1 LQAVNGLKAAIFD
14 EFGAV
19 MNANT
24 HARRRAPRAL
34 ALAAALAL
42 VSNNFLVAARAQ
54 TSLTAKASAQKMT
67 DEQRIMHV
75 LNRLGFGA
83 RPGDVERVRKMGL
96 EAYIEQQLNPSKVDD
111 SAVEARLRSFP
122 TLGMSNGEL
131 LAKYPQPGQL
141 LRRLQRSGEL
151 PPELAALVRERQQ
164 GQPGQQAVMQPG
176 GAQNEP
182 NADAEKIVA
191 EAMRPP
197 GAPQAG
203 GGGAQDEA
211 DPQKRAYR
219 QAIAKYLRENGLENP
234 QRIMYE
240 LDSSRILRAVYSERQ
255 LQEVMVD
262 FWTNHFNV
270 FAQKGAD
277 RWFLTSYDR
286 DVIRPNALGN
296 FRDLLEA
303 TAKSPAMLFYLDNF
317 QSASPNAQVNRRLF
331 QRQQGDAEGAGQ
343 MRRGGLFGG
352 QRMRDGEARARRM
365 EREQQQ
371 QRQGQT
377 TAQTPRPQ
385 QQQQRPRRG
394 INENY
399 ARELMELHTLGVEGG
414 YTQKDVQ
421 EVARAFTGWTI
432 FAPRGAGLYGAEGND
447 SSAGT
452 FVFNPR
458 THDSGEKTVLGVKIP
473 AGGGVEDGRKV
484 LDILVAHPSTAK
496 FIATKLCRKFVS
508 DNPSPALVQRV
519 ADAFHKSNGDIK
531 TTLRAVFN
539 SPEFNSNEAR
549 RAKIKTPFE
558 LAVSAMRTL
567 GADVEVRPALI
578 QWVARMGEPLY
589 GYQAP
594 TGYPD
599 MAEYWV
605 NTGALLERLN
615 FSLVL
620 VSNRIPG
627 ARVDLSRFAGEE
639 ATSSRAVDQKAVVE
653 GFLHAVL
660 QGDISQR
667 SREVLMKQ
675 LADQAD
681 APITNMPDEETREK
695 NVRAAR
701 REQQQ
706 SGATVGNPEVA
717 RIAALVIGSPEFQRQ

>member
-1 LQAVNGLKAAIFD
+1 
-14 EFGAV
+14 
-19 MNANT
+19 MNT
-24 HARRRAPRAL
+24 ILSARRRAPRAF
-34 ALAAALAL
+34 ALVAALAL
-42 VSNNFLVAARAQ
+42 ISNNLFIAAAKNMSARK
-54 TSLTAKASAQKMT
+54 LTE
-67 DEQRIMHV
+67 DQRIVHV

-96 EAYIEQQLNPSKVDD
+96 NAYVEQQLNPSKIDD
-111 SAVEARLRSFP
+111 SAVESKLKNFP
-122 TLGMSNGEL
+122 TLTMANGEL

-141 LRRLQRSGEL
+141 LRRLQRNGEL
-151 PPELAALVRERQQ
+151 PPELAGLVQQRQQ
-164 GQPGQQAVMQPG
+164 GQQQGTPPQKGAGQMTANEPM
-176 GAQNEP
+176 AANEP
-182 NADAEKIVA
+182 NADAEKMVA

-197 GAPQAG
+197 NAPQ
-203 GGGAQDEA
+203 GGGAAQDDA
-211 DPQKRAYR
+211 DPQRRAYR

-255 LQEVMVD
+255 LQEAMVD

-317 QSASPNAQVNRRLF
+317 QSASPNAQMNRRALG
-331 QRQQGDAEGAGQ
+331 RQQNDTEGAGA

-352 QRMRDGEARARRM
+352 QRMRDGEARRRQM

-371 QRQGQT
+371 QGQGQT
-377 TAQTPRPQ
+377 AQQPARPQ
-385 QQQQRPRRG
+385 QQQRAKRG

-432 FAPRGAGLYGAEGND
+432 YAPRGAGVYGVEGED
-447 SSAGT
+447 SRAGT
-452 FVFNPR
+452 FIFNPR
-458 THDSGEKTVLGVKIP
+458 MHDAGEKVVLGVKIP
-473 AGGGVEDGRKV
+473 AGGGADDGRKV

-496 FIATKLCRKFVS
+496 FIATKLCRKFVT
-508 DNPSPALVQRV
+508 DNPSPALVQSV

-531 TTLRAVFN
+531 TTLRAIFN
-539 SPEFNSNEAR
+539 SAEFNSAEAR

-558 LAVSAMRTL
+558 LMVSALRTL
-567 GADVEVRPALI
+567 GADIEVRPALI

-599 MAEYWV
+599 VAEYWV

-615 FSLVL
+615 FSLAL
-620 VSNRIPG
+620 VSNHIPG
-627 ARVDLSRFAGEE
+627 ARIDLSRFVGDE
-639 ATSSRAVDQKAVVE
+639 AVSSRAVNQNGVVE
-653 GFLHAVL
+653 RFLDVVL
-660 QGDISQR
+660 QGDISPR

-675 LADQAD
+675 LTTQTD
-681 APITNMPDEETREK
+681 APITTMPDDETRAK

>member
-1 LQAVNGLKAAIFD
+1 MKVT
-14 EFGAV
+14 
-19 MNANT
+19 MS
-24 HARRRAPRAL
+24 ARRRAFAF
-34 ALAAALAL
+34 AAALAL
-42 VSNNFLVAARAQ
+42 VSNNLLFAAAQ
-54 TSLTAKASAQKMT
+54 TKPSAQKLT
-67 DEQRIMHV
+67 EEQRVVHV
-75 LNRLGFGA
+75 LNRLAFGA
-83 RPGDVERVRKMGL
+83 RPGEVERVRKMGL

-111 SAVEARLRSFP
+111 AALEARLRNFP
-122 TLGMSNGEL
+122 TLGLSNGEL
-131 LAKYPQPGQL
+131 LAKYPQPNQL
-141 LRRLQRSGEL
+141 LRRLERAGEV
-151 PPELAALVRERQQ
+151 PPELAALVRQRNQ
-164 GQPGQQAVMQPG
+164 GQTPPN
-176 GAQNEP
+176 GAPPQMNAEP
-182 NADAEKIVA
+182 SDAERVIA

-197 GAPQAG
+197 AQGPGAMMQEE
-203 GGGAQDEA
+203 Q
-211 DPQKRAYR
+211 DPQRRQYR
-219 QAIAKYLRENGLENP
+219 QAIVKYMREQGLESP
-234 QRIMYE
+234 QRIMQE
-240 LDSSRILRAVYSERQ
+240 LNASRILRAVYSERQ

-270 FAQKGAD
+270 YAQKGAD

-317 QSASPNAQVNRRLF
+317 QSVSPNAQGNRRAL
-331 QRQQGDAEGAGQ
+331 RRMQQGEGE
-343 MRRGGLFGG
+343 MRPGGNLGG
-352 QRMRDGEARARRM
+352 RRMRQNQRRM

-371 QRQGQT
+371 QRPGEGQM
-377 TAQTPRPQ
+377 TAEQPQRPQ
-385 QQQQRPRRG
+385 QQRMRRG

-432 FAPRGAGLYGAEGND
+432 FAPRGRGLYDAEGDD
-447 SSAGT
+447 SRAGSY
-452 FVFNPR
+452 FFNPR
-458 THDSGEKTVLGVKIP
+458 THDDGEKNVLGVKIP

-496 FIATKLCRKFVS
+496 FIATKLARKFVS
-508 DNPSPALVQRV
+508 DTPDPALVKRV
-519 ADAFHKSNGDIK
+519 ADAFRNSKGDIK
-531 TTLRAVFN
+531 TTLRALFN
-539 SPEFNSNEAR
+539 SPEFNSSEAR

-558 LAVSAMRTL
+558 LTASALRTL
-567 GADVEVRPALI
+567 GAEVEVRPALI

-599 MAEYWV
+599 EASYWV

-615 FSLVL
+615 FSLAL

-627 ARVDLSRFAGEE
+627 ARVDLARFVGEE
-639 ATSSRAVDQKAVVE
+639 AVSSRAVDQKAVVE
-653 GFLHAVL
+653 RFLDVAL
-660 QGDISQR
+660 QGDISAK

-675 LADQAD
+675 LTTQSD
-681 APITNMPDEETREK
+681 APITTTPDDEETKEK

-701 REQQQ
+701 RERRQA
-706 SGATVGNPEVA
+706 GATVGNPEVA

>member
-1 LQAVNGLKAAIFD
+1 
-14 EFGAV
+14 
-19 MNANT
+19 
-24 HARRRAPRAL
+24 
-34 ALAAALAL
+34 
-42 VSNNFLVAARAQ
+42 
-54 TSLTAKASAQKMT
+54 MT
-67 DEQRIMHV
+67 EEQRVVHV
-75 LNRLGFGA
+75 LNRLGFGV
-83 RPGDVERVRKMGL
+83 RPGDVERVRKMGV
-96 EAYIEQQLNPSKVDD
+96 EAYVEQQLNPSKLDD
-111 SAVEARLRSFP
+111 SAVEARLRGFP
-122 TLGMSNGEL
+122 TLGMSNSEL

-141 LRRLQRSGEL
+141 LRRLERGGDL
-151 PPELAALVRERQQ
+151 PPELAGLVRQRQQ
-164 GQPGQQAVMQPG
+164 GQPAPQQN
-176 GAQNEP
+176 GAPQMPANEP
-182 NADAEKIVA
+182 NSDAERVIA

-197 GAPQAG
+197 APGQTA
-203 GGGAQDEA
+203 EEER
-211 DPQKRAYR
+211 DPQRRAYR
-219 QAIAKYLRENGLENP
+219 QAVAKYMREQGLESP

-240 LDSSRILRAVYSERQ
+240 LNSSRILRAVYSERQ

-317 QSASPNAQVNRRLF
+317 QSVSPNAQANRRQLR
-331 QRQQGDAEGAGQ
+331 RQQNDTGGAGE
-343 MRRGGLFGG
+343 MRPGGIFGG
-352 QRMRDGEARARRM
+352 RRMRQAEARQRRM

-371 QRQGQT
+371 QQGDGQM
-377 TAQTPRPQ
+377 TAQQPARPQ
-385 QQQQRPRRG
+385 PQRMRRG

-432 FAPRGAGLYGAEGND
+432 NAPRGGGLYGADAEE
-447 SSAGT
+447 SRAGT

-458 THDSGEKTVLGVKIP
+458 THDPGEKIVLGVKIP
-473 AGGGVEDGRKV
+473 AGGGQDDGRKV

-496 FIATKLCRKFVS
+496 FIATKLARKFVS
-508 DNPSPALVQRV
+508 DNPDPALVARI
-519 ADAFHKSNGDIK
+519 AEAFRKSNGDIK
-531 TTLRAVFN
+531 TTLRAVFT
-539 SPEFNSNEAR
+539 SPEFNSAEAR

-558 LAVSAMRTL
+558 LTASALRTL
-567 GADVEVRPALI
+567 GAEVEVRPALI
-578 QWVARMGEPLY
+578 QWVGRMGEPLY

-599 MAEYWV
+599 EAAYWV

-615 FSLVL
+615 FSLAL

-627 ARVDLSRFAGEE
+627 ARVDLARFVGEE

-653 GFLHAVL
+653 RFLGVAL
-660 QGDISQR
+660 QGDVSPK

-675 LADQAD
+675 LTTQTD
-681 APITNMPDEETREK
+681 APITAAPEDEETREM

-701 REQQQ
+701 RERRQA
-706 SGATVGNPEVA
+706 GATVGNPEVA

>member
-1 LQAVNGLKAAIFD
+1 
-14 EFGAV
+14 

-24 HARRRAPRAL
+24 HARRRARRAF
-34 ALAAALAL
+34 ALAAALAIL
-42 VSNNFLVAARAQ
+42 SNNLLFAAAQ
-54 TSLTAKASAQKMT
+54 TAKAHAQKMT
-67 DEQRIMHV
+67 EEQRAVHV
-75 LNRLGFGA
+75 LNRLAFGA
-83 RPGDVERVRKMGL
+83 RPGDVERVRGMGV

-111 SAVEARLRSFP
+111 SAAEARLKNFP
-122 TLGMSNGEL
+122 TLGMSNSEL

-141 LRRLQRSGEL
+141 LRRLQRAGQL
-151 PPELAALVRERQQ
+151 PPELAALVGQRQQ
-164 GQPGQQAVMQPG
+164 QAQQGEQQSMTTP
-176 GAQNEP
+176 EP
-182 NADAEKIVA
+182 NADAEKVLA

-197 GAPQAG
+197 AMQQGNGPARQGEAETDANPQRR
-203 GGGAQDEA
+203 AQ
-211 DPQKRAYR
+211 R
-219 QAIAKYLRENGLENP
+219 QAVARYMRENGLEPP

-240 LDSSRILRAVYSERQ
+240 LNASRILRAVYSERQ

-317 QSASPNAQVNRRLF
+317 QSTSPNAQANRPALR
-331 QRQQGDAEGAGQ
+331 RQQQDSEGAGA
-343 MRRGGLFGG
+343 MRPGGLFGG
-352 QRMRDGEARARRM
+352 RRMRQSEARQRRM

-371 QRQGQT
+371 QPGEGQ
-377 TAQTPRPQ
+377 AMQPSRPQ
-385 QQQQRPRRG
+385 QQRMRRG

-432 FAPRGAGLYGAEGND
+432 FAPRGGRLYDDDGGD
-447 SSAGT
+447 SRAGT
-452 FVFNPR
+452 FYFAPR
-458 THDSGEKTVLGVKIP
+458 MHDSGEKNVLGTKIP

-508 DNPSPALVQRV
+508 DNPEPALVARV
-519 ADAFHKSNGDIK
+519 ADAFHKSSGDIK
-531 TTLRAVFN
+531 TTLRAIFN
-539 SPEFNSNEAR
+539 SPEFNSSEAR

-558 LAVSAMRTL
+558 LTASSLRTL

-599 MAEYWV
+599 TAEFWV

-615 FSLVL
+615 FALAL

-627 ARVDLSRFAGEE
+627 ARVDLSRFAGDE
-639 ATSSRAVDQKAVVE
+639 AASSRAVDQKAVVDS
-653 GFLHAVL
+653 FLRAVL
-660 QGDISQR
+660 QGDISPK

-675 LADQAD
+675 LTNQSD
-681 APITNMPDEETREK
+681 APITNTPDEETREK

-701 REQQQ
+701 RERQQ

>member
-1 LQAVNGLKAAIFD
+1 MRVNLS
-14 EFGAV
+14 
-19 MNANT
+19 
-24 HARRRAPRAL
+24 ARRRGPRVF

-42 VSNNFLVAARAQ
+42 LSNNLVFAAAQ
-54 TSLTAKASAQKMT
+54 TAGSKADARKMT
-67 DEQRIMHV
+67 EEQRVVHV
-75 LNRLGFGA
+75 LNRLAFGV
-83 RPGDVERVRKMGL
+83 RPGDVERVRKMGV

-111 SAVEARLRSFP
+111 AAAEARLRGFP
-122 TLGMSNGEL
+122 TLGMSNSEL

-141 LRRLQRSGEL
+141 LRRLERAGEL
-151 PPELAALVRERQQ
+151 PPELASLVRPRQQ
-164 GQPGQQAVMQPG
+164 AQQQQPAAGQMNAP
-176 GAQNEP
+176 EP
-182 NADAEKIVA
+182 NADAERAIA

-197 GAPQAG
+197 AQGQTPGAM
-203 GGGAQDEA
+203 QDDGNPER
-211 DPQKRAYR
+211 RAYR
-219 QAIAKYLRENGLENP
+219 QAIVRYMRENGLESP
-234 QRIMYE
+234 QRIMFE
-240 LDSSRILRAVYSERQ
+240 LNASRVLRAVYSERQ

-317 QSASPNAQVNRRLF
+317 QSVSPNAQANRRQLR
-331 QRQQGDAEGAGQ
+331 RQQTDTEGAGSMQ
-343 MRRGGLFGG
+343 PGGRFGG
-352 QRMRDGEARARRM
+352 RRMRQGEARQRRM

-371 QRQGQT
+371 QPQADGQMS
-377 TAQTPRPQ
+377 AQQQTRPQ
-385 QQQQRPRRG
+385 PQRMRRG

-432 FAPRGAGLYGAEGND
+432 YAPRGAGLYAAEGADNRD
-447 SSAGT
+447 GT
-452 FVFNPR
+452 FIFNPR
-458 THDSGEKTVLGVKIP
+458 THDPGEKTVLGVKIP

-484 LDILVAHPSTAK
+484 LDVLVAHPSTAR
-496 FIATKLCRKFVS
+496 FVATKLVRKFVS
-508 DNPSPALVQRV
+508 DTPDPALVRRV
-519 ADAFHKSNGDIK
+519 ADAFQRSNGDIK

-539 SPEFNSNEAR
+539 SPEFNSAEAR

-558 LAVSAMRTL
+558 LAASALRTL
-567 GADVEVRPALI
+567 GAEVEVRPALV

-599 MAEYWV
+599 EASYWV

-615 FSLVL
+615 FSLAL

-627 ARVDLSRFAGEE
+627 ARVDLSRFVGEE
-639 ATSSRAVDQKAVVE
+639 AASSRAVDQKAIVE
-653 GFLHAVL
+653 RFLTVAL
-660 QGDISQR
+660 QGDVSPR

-675 LADQAD
+675 LTAQAD
-681 APITNMPDEETREK
+681 APITTMPDDEEARAK
-695 NVRAAR
+695 NVREAR
-701 REQQQ
+701 RERRQA
-706 SGATVGNPEVA
+706 GATVGNPEVA

>member
-1 LQAVNGLKAAIFD
+1 MNVLSSVRRIG
-14 EFGAV
+14 GA
-19 MNANT
+19 
-24 HARRRAPRAL
+24 RAFAL
-34 ALAAALAL
+34 ACVVALM
-42 VSNNFLVAARAQ
+42 SNNIFVAATVAQ
-54 TSLTAKASAQKMT
+54 TWAAKQAAAQKMPE
-67 DEQRIMHV
+67 EQRIVHA
-75 LNRLGFGA
+75 LNRLGFGV

-96 EAYIEQQLNPSKVDD
+96 EAYIEQQLNPSKIDD
-111 SAVEARLRSFP
+111 SALDSRLKNMP
-122 TLGMSNGEL
+122 TLRMSNGEL

-141 LRRLQRSGEL
+141 LRRLQRAGQL
-151 PPELAALVRERQQ
+151 PPELAALVQQRQQ
-164 GQPGQQAVMQPG
+164 GQQQQQGTQTPAMNDQ
-176 GAQNEP
+176 QP
-182 NADAEKIVA
+182 NADAEKTIA

-197 GAPQAG
+197 NAPGNNAQA
-203 GGGAQDEA
+203 DA
-211 DPQKRAYR
+211 DPQRRAQR
-219 QAIAKYLRENGLENP
+219 QAIAQYMRENGLENP
-234 QRIMYE
+234 QRIIYE

-317 QSASPNAQVNRRLF
+317 QSMSPNAQINRAQIR
-331 QRQQGDAEGAGQ
+331 RQMNNTGDVGG

-352 QRMRDGEARARRM
+352 QRTRDGEEMRR
-365 EREQQQ
+365 RQEQRQRQQGEQGQAAAQPRPPQQ
-371 QRQGQT
+371 QRMQ
-377 TAQTPRPQ
+377 
-385 QQQQRPRRG
+385 RG

-399 ARELMELHTLGVEGG
+399 ARELMELHTLGVDGG

-432 FAPRGAGLYGAEGND
+432 FQPRGGMGIYGDEGAD
-447 SSAGT
+447 SRAGT
-452 FVFNPR
+452 FFFAQR
-458 THDSGEKTVLGVKIP
+458 MHDAGEKIVLGQKISS
-473 AGGGVEDGRKV
+473 GGGMEDGEKV
-484 LDILVAHPSTAK
+484 LDILVAHPATAK
-496 FIATKLCRKFVS
+496 FIATKLCRKFVA
-508 DNPSPALVQRV
+508 DEPSPVLVARV

-531 TTLRAVFN
+531 TTLRAIFT
-539 SPEFNSNEAR
+539 SPEFNSTDAR

-578 QWVARMGEPLY
+578 QWMGRMGEQLY

-599 MAEYWV
+599 VAEYWV

-615 FSLVL
+615 FSLAL

-627 ARVDLSRFAGEE
+627 VRVDLARFVGEE
-639 ATSSRAVDQKAVVE
+639 ATSSRAVNQKAVVDR
-653 GFLHAVL
+653 FLEVVL
-660 QGDISQR
+660 QGDISPK
-667 SREVLMKQ
+667 SREVLLKQ
-675 LADQAD
+675 LSDQSD
-681 APITNMPDEETREK
+681 APITTTPTDEAMTRGANETSRGASDTPRGM
-695 NVRAAR
+695 NARGTR
-701 REQQQ
+701 REQMQTA
-706 SGATVGNPEVA
+706 SATVGNPEVA

>member
-1 LQAVNGLKAAIFD
+1 MSAG
-14 EFGAV
+14 
-19 MNANT
+19 
-24 HARRRAPRAL
+24 RSAPRAF
-34 ALAAALAL
+34 ALAAVLAL
-42 VSNNFLVAARAQ
+42 LSNNFLVGVAQ
-54 TSLTAKASAQKMT
+54 TKAGAQKMT
-67 DEQRIMHV
+67 EEQRVVHV
-75 LNRLGFGA
+75 LNRLAFGA
-83 RPGDVERVRKMGL
+83 RPGEVERVRRMGL
-96 EAYIEQQLNPSKVDD
+96 GAYIEQQLNPSKVDD
-111 SAVEARLRSFP
+111 SALEARLRNFP

-141 LRRLQRSGEL
+141 LRRLERAGEL
-151 PPELAALVRERQQ
+151 PPELAALVRQRNQ
-164 GQPGQQAVMQPG
+164 GQAQPN
-176 GAQNEP
+176 GAAQTNDGP
-182 NADAEKIVA
+182 NADAEKMIA

-197 GAPQAG
+197 GQGAMQEDVNPQRR
-203 GGGAQDEA
+203 Q
-211 DPQKRAYR
+211 YR
-219 QAIAKYLRENGLENP
+219 QAITKYMREQGLESP

-240 LDSSRILRAVYSERQ
+240 LNSSRILRAVYSERQ

-270 FAQKGAD
+270 YAQKGAD

-317 QSASPNAQVNRRLF
+317 QSVSPNAQGGRRMNRRRE
-331 QRQQGDAEGAGQ
+331 QRRMKRERQQQQGDV
-343 MRRGGLFGG
+343 
-352 QRMRDGEARARRM
+352 
-365 EREQQQ
+365 
-371 QRQGQT
+371 
-377 TAQTPRPQ
+377 TAQQPPRPQ
-385 QQQQRPRRG
+385 QQRMRRG

-432 FAPRGAGLYGAEGND
+432 FAPRGMGLYGAEGEE
-447 SSAGT
+447 SRAGS
-452 FVFNPR
+452 FFFNPR
-458 THDSGEKTVLGVKIP
+458 THDDGEKTVLGVKIP

-484 LDILVAHPSTAK
+484 LDVLVAHPSTAK
-496 FIATKLCRKFVS
+496 FIATKLARKFVS
-508 DNPSPALVQRV
+508 DEPDPALVKRV
-519 ADAFHKSNGDIK
+519 ADAFHKSKGDIK
-531 TTLRAVFN
+531 TTLRALFN
-539 SPEFNSNEAR
+539 SPEFNSSEAR

-558 LAVSAMRTL
+558 LAASALRTL

-599 MAEYWV
+599 EASYWV

-615 FSLVL
+615 FSLAL

-627 ARVDLSRFAGEE
+627 ARVDLARFVGEE
-639 ATSSRAVDQKAVVE
+639 AVSSRAVDQKAVVE
-653 GFLHAVL
+653 RFLGVAL
-660 QGDISQR
+660 QGDISPK

-675 LADQAD
+675 LTTQSD
-681 APITNMPDEETREK
+681 APITSAPEDEQTREM
-695 NVRAAR
+695 NTRAAR
-701 REQQQ
+701 RERRQA
-706 SGATVGNPEVA
+706 GATVGNPEVA

>member
-1 LQAVNGLKAAIFD
+1 MRV
-14 EFGAV
+14 
-19 MNANT
+19 T
-24 HARRRAPRAL
+24 SSSPRRASRAF
-34 ALAAALAL
+34 AFAFALAL
-42 VSNNFLVAARAQ
+42 VSNNFTVAAAQ
-54 TSLTAKASAQKMT
+54 VKASAQKLSE
-67 DEQRIMHV
+67 EQRAVHL
-75 LNRLGFGA
+75 LNRLAFGA
-83 RPGDVERVRKMGL
+83 RPGEVERVRRMGL
-96 EAYIEQQLNPSKVDD
+96 EAYIEQQLNPSKIDD
-111 SAVEARLRSFP
+111 SALEARLRGFP

-141 LRRLQRSGEL
+141 LRRLERAGEL
-151 PPELAALVRERQQ
+151 PPELAALARGRAQ
-164 GQPGQQAVMQPG
+164 GQQSDGAGQMN
-176 GAQNEP
+176 NEQ
-182 NADAEKIVA
+182 NADAEKAIA

-197 GAPQAG
+197 AMQQPGAMPEEG
-203 GGGAQDEA
+203 
-211 DPQKRAYR
+211 DPQRRQYR
-219 QAIAKYLRENGLENP
+219 QAIMKYMREQGLESP

-240 LDSSRILRAVYSERQ
+240 LNASRILRAVYSERQ

-270 FAQKGAD
+270 YAQKGAD

-317 QSASPNAQVNRRLF
+317 QSVSPNARGNRRALR
-331 QRQQGDAEGAGQ
+331 RQQRMDREGDGE
-343 MRRGGLFGG
+343 MRPGGLLGG
-352 QRMRDGEARARRM
+352 QRMNRRQARRRM

-371 QRQGQT
+371 QQGDSQM
-377 TAQTPRPQ
+377 TAQQQPRPQ
-385 QQQQRPRRG
+385 QQRMRRG

-432 FAPRGAGLYGAEGND
+432 FAPRGRGVYAADADESRAG
-447 SSAGT
+447 S
-452 FVFNPR
+452 FFFNPR
-458 THDSGEKTVLGVKIP
+458 THDDGEKTVLGVKIP

-484 LDILVAHPSTAK
+484 LDVLVAHPSTAK
-496 FIATKLCRKFVS
+496 FIAAKLARKFVS
-508 DNPSPALVQRV
+508 DTPDPALVKRV
-519 ADAFHKSNGDIK
+519 ADAFHKSNGDIR
-531 TTLRAVFN
+531 TTLRALFN
-539 SPEFNSNEAR
+539 SPEFNSAEAR

-558 LAVSAMRTL
+558 LAVSALRTL
-567 GADVEVRPALI
+567 DAQVEARPALI

-599 MAEYWV
+599 EASYWV

-615 FSLVL
+615 FSLAL

-627 ARVDLSRFAGEE
+627 ARVDLSRFVGEE
-639 ATSSRAVDQKAVVE
+639 AVSSRAVDQKAVVE
-653 GFLHAVL
+653 RFLNVAL
-660 QGDISQR
+660 QGDISPR

-675 LADQAD
+675 LTTQSD
-681 APITNMPDEETREK
+681 APVASAPQDEEAREM

-701 REQQQ
+701 RERRQA
-706 SGATVGNPEVA
+706 GATVGNPEVA